1 VAADHNVR
9 VYGDDLIPVNMF
21 HVPALII
28 ADGLK
33 PQKYTALA
41 TQPDV
46 LATALD
52 LVGANLTYPV
62 LGHSIFSDAKKE
74 IAFMLF
80 NESFA
85 LRVKD
90 KVAIIQ
96 PNKEALT
103 FIYHNEHLVVTA
115 HDNELEKDAL
125 AFVIVM
131 DDMYNKKL
139 YRMKK

>member
-1 VAADHNVR
+1 
-9 VYGDDLIPVNMF
+9 MF

-28 ADGLK
+28 TDGLK
-33 PQKYTALA
+33 PQKINLLTS
-41 TQPDV
+41 QPDI

-52 LVGANLTYPV
+52 LIGVNLTYPI
-62 LGHSIFSDAKKE
+62 LGHSVFSDAKKE
-74 IAFMLF
+74 VLFMLF

-90 KVAIIQ
+90 KAAIIQ
-96 PNKEALT
+96 PNKEPLT
-103 FIYHNEHLVVTA
+103 FIYKNEHLVATA
-115 HDNELEKDAL
+115 HDEELEKDAL

-139 YRMKK
+139 FQVAK